1 MFIRKFGQ
9 EYHQICVT
17 DSYQEVHDNYDTFD
31 EHTGLHSAFAMES
44 FGDAVTKIAS
54 SNGTIIVEKTVL
66 VTADLSVPAN
76 VSIDI
81 RKGGSFAVSADMT
94 LTILGA
100 VNTNG
105 QSFGSVFSG
114 LGTVVSNA
122 KGVFNEIYS
131 GLGLLPGG
139 SAQSIYAES
148 VAKNFEIGTRRVVD
162 DRVFRYCKAGT
173 NMREL
178 IPALCGVS
186 QIEVNT
192 EATQFEIG
200 TYEVVILDVA
210 ARDENWY
217 SGGYLWIMYYDP
229 AGTGIGM
236 LHRIRF
242 SEASSGTS
250 VKLTLWDPLIR
261 VVTATT
267 WTTVWANIYS
277 NCRTEDLPKASMI
290 AMPLIQV
297 TAGKYFWGQ
306 TWGPC
311 FAHCGY
317 HPGSKDYDRELYFK
331 ANLYGFLPGSEV
343 NFNSDII
350 PQRAGFLIPN
360 TAVIGTD
367 NFFMLQLSP

>member
-17 DSYQEVHDNYDTFD
+17 DSYHEVHDNYDEFD
-31 EHTGLHSAFAMES
+31 DHTGLHNAFAMES
-44 FGDAVTKIAS
+44 FDDAVTKIGAA
-54 SNGTIIVEKTVL
+54 NGTLIIEKAVL

-76 VSIDI
+76 VDIDI
-81 RKGGSFAVSADMT
+81 RKGGSFAISTGIV
-94 LTILGA
+94 LTILGG

-105 QSFGSVFSG
+105 QSFGAVFTG

-131 GLGLLPGG
+131 GLSLLPGG
-139 SAQSIYAES
+139 SAQSIYAQS
-148 VAKNFEIGTRRVVD
+148 VTQNFPIGTRRVVD

-173 NMREL
+173 DMREL
-178 IPALCGVS
+178 IGALCGVS

-192 EATQFEIG
+192 DAVQYEIG
-200 TYEVVILDVA
+200 TYEVTILDVA
-210 ARDENWY
+210 ARDANWY
-217 SGGYLWIMYYDP
+217 AGGYLWMMYYDP

-236 LHRIRF
+236 LHRIRY
-242 SEASSGTS
+242 SEESAGVS

-261 VVTATT
+261 TVTATL

-277 NCRTEDLPKASMI
+277 NCRTEDLPKASLI
-290 AMPLIQV
+290 AIPLIQV
-297 TAGKYFWGQ
+297 TAGRYFWGQ

-317 HPGSKDYDRELYFK
+317 SPGSKDYDRELYHK
-331 ANLYGFLPGSEV
+331 ANLYGALPGSEV
-343 NFNSDII
+343 DFTSDVI
-350 PQRAGFLIPN
+350 PQRVGFLIPN